1 MSVTEF
7 EYKGGFPAVRLTH
20 SNGSASAEVL
30 LYGGHLVSWNVHGE
44 ELLFLRSV
52 PVCCMHPIR

>member
-1 MSVTEF
+1 MSVIEF

-30 LYGGHLVSWNVHGE
+30 LYGGHIVSWTVRGE

-52 PVCCMHPIR
+52 TIYSMHPIR